1 MGLQRRAF
9 ELRVLCVRGR
19 RYARRI
25 PSSGPAGFTLFAAG
39 AAIMAY
45 GFYQACCCAFIV
57 VRCWCKCTAWARRCC
72 MLLECVTRTACAQ
85 VGQHNQERR
94 VLKREKMDARR
105 ALVPVLQAEEDRR
118 CEALLRLTCC
128 DSKHLPA

>member
-1 MGLQRRAF
+1 M
-9 ELRVLCVRGR
+9 CVAA

-45 GFYQACCCAFIV
+45 GFYQACCCVFFL
-57 VRCWCKCTAWARRCC
+57 VRCWCKSRLARRPCV
-72 MLLECVTRTACAQ
+72 LLECVTRMACSQ

-105 ALVPVLQAEEDRR
+105 ALVPVLQGRGG
-118 CEALLRLTCC
+118 
-128 DSKHLPA
+128 PQV